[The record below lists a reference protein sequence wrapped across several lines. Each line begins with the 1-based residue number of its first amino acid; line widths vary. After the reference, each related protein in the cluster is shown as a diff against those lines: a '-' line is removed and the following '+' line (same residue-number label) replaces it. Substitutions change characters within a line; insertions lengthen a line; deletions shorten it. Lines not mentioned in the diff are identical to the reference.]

1 MDDQIIRHYTH
12 VHNAASQ
19 AAMQRLAQAN
29 LDLQKLEKSDESAGK
44 DSAQIQ
50 HTEREGG
57 DAIDAK

>member
-50 HTEREGG
+50 HTEQEGG
-57 DAIDAK
+57 DANDAK